1 MDAVEKLC
9 ARPDALDGLDERR
22 RRLLVMRITEN
33 AALDRWRKRKRRAA
47 REILAPADNG
57 DEEDGGWP
65 DEATDGLSAEE
76 AYFLAEDF
84 GSLEEAVAGLPEKYR
99 DPVRLRY
106 GEGLTNAECAEALG
120 IAASTVSTRLE
131 RARAMLRKW
140 IDAQKTKGENL

>member
-1 MDAVEKLC
+1 
-9 ARPDALDGLDERR
+9 
-22 RRLLVMRITEN
+22 MRITEN

-57 DEEDGGWP
+57 DEDDDWL
-65 DEATDGLSAEE
+65 DEATDNLSAEE